1 MMRFWGLTV
10 SLVPME
16 HDLFYEQGREH
27 DPLQISEAL
36 EQLGAS
42 ASSENV
48 KAVRLAKVMRK
59 DSDLIG
65 VYTKKEIA
73 RFYDEDFSRHDLP
86 SFPPRIWA
94 WDQSEQ
100 TLLVQI
106 DKRIFVDAESAAI
119 AFQALLAPK
128 LAAVL
133 LEVRIYPKVT
143 EESFWEMTSEF
154 AAINEVSFEF
164 VTPNMFGQTKAA
176 MTDFLKSVRTSTNAT
191 VVATK
196 LVNEE
201 GKLHPK
207 KNGFLTQSLD
217 WIKDGGGKWSIKGR
231 ITRNSRLTNRNSGK
245 QAQIFV
251 MPDGSTRINVSDYS
265 ANDLVKIIGA
275 LRSEYT
281 FKNKDVIG

>member
-1 MMRFWGLTV
+1 MRFWGLTV
-10 SLVPME
+10 SLVPMD
-16 HDLFYEQGREH
+16 HDLFYEEGRER
-27 DPLQISEAL
+27 DPLQIPEAL

-42 ASSENV
+42 ASSENPM
-48 KAVRLAKVMRK
+48 AVRLAKVMRK

-65 VYTKKEIA
+65 LYTKKEIA
-73 RFYDEDFSRHDLP
+73 RLFHEDFSRRDLP
-86 SFPPRIWA
+86 SYPPRIWA

-106 DKRIFVDAESAAI
+106 DKRIFVDAESAAR

-128 LAAVL
+128 LAAVQ
-133 LEVRIYPKVT
+133 LEVRIYPKLT
-143 EESFWEMTSEF
+143 EELFWDMAGEF

-164 VTPNMFGQTKAA
+164 VTPNMFGHTKEA
-176 MTDFLKSVRTSTNAT
+176 MTAFLKSVRMSTNAT

-231 ITRNSRLTNRNSGK
+231 VTRDSRLTSRSSGK
-245 QAQIFV
+245 QAKIFV
-251 MPDGSTRINVSDYS
+251 LPDGSTRVDASDYS
-265 ANDLVKIIGA
+265 ANDVVKLIGA

-281 FKNKDVIG
+281 FKNRDVIK

>member
-1 MMRFWGLTV
+1 MRFWGLTV
-10 SLVPME
+10 SLVPMD
-16 HDLFYEQGREH
+16 HDLFYEEGRER
-27 DPLQISEAL
+27 DPLQIPEAL

-42 ASSENV
+42 ASPANPT
-48 KAVRLAKVMRK
+48 AVRLAKVMRK
-59 DSDLIG
+59 NSDLIG
-65 VYTKKEIA
+65 LYTKKEIA
-73 RFYDEDFSRHDLP
+73 RLFNEDFSRRDLP
-86 SFPPRIWA
+86 SYPPRIWA

-106 DKRIFVDAESAAI
+106 DKRIFVDAESAAR

-128 LAAVL
+128 LAAVQ
-133 LEVRIYPKVT
+133 LEVRIYPKLT
-143 EESFWEMTSEF
+143 EELFWDMAGEF
-154 AAINEVSFEF
+154 AAITEVSFEF
-164 VTPNMFGQTKAA
+164 VTPNMFGQTKEA
-176 MTDFLKSVRTSTNAT
+176 MTAFLKSVRTSTNAT

-231 ITRNSRLTNRNSGK
+231 VTRDSRLTSRSSGK
-245 QAQIFV
+245 QAKIFV
-251 MPDGSTRINVSDYS
+251 LADGSTRVDASNYS
-265 ANDLVKIIGA
+265 ANDVVKLIGA

-281 FKNKDVIG
+281 FKNRDVIK